1 MAVCLKCG
9 YEYLPGLDRCP
20 DCGAELAP
28 AFPEPIKEPL
38 ARVWD
43 SPDEI
48 TSIAAKAALDDAGIP
63 VVEQV
68 HRAWAYDG
76 IDLGL
81 RGTYST
87 FLVPESQAEQAGNV
101 IAERLRALE
110 SGEIALEEEPDPD
123 ADAGE

>member
-1 MAVCLKCG
+1 MAVCLNCG
-9 YEYLPGLDRCP
+9 YEYLPGIKRCP

-48 TSIAAKAALDDAGIP
+48 TAIAVKAALDDAGIP

-87 FLVPESQAEQAGNV
+87 FLVPESRAEQAGQL

-110 SGEIALEEEPDPD
+110 SGEIALEDDSEPG
-123 ADAGE
+123 ADE